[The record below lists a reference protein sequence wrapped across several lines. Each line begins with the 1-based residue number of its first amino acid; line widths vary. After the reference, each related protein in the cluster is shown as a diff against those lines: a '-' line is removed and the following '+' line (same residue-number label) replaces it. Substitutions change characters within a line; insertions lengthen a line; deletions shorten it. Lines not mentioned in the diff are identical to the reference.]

1 MDKEAIG
8 RTFAPAARDALPAFP
23 IEAREITL
31 VSLAENVTFKV
42 TDRAGDAYV
51 LRLHRPGY
59 HTLGELVSERAW
71 IRALAEAGI
80 DVPTPVP
87 ARDGRDYVPV
97 TIEATGEQRFAGML
111 RWTEGRLL
119 SHVLAETADP
129 GVVEDYF
136 RQLGALTAAMH
147 NQASAWRPPAGFTR
161 HALDR
166 DGLMG
171 DAPHWGPFWEHR
183 SLSPAERRLLL
194 EARAYMREKL
204 DRLSRD
210 PSVYSLIHADMHPG
224 NILVDGDRLTVI
236 DFDDAGFGWHSY
248 DIAVVLTYYQSK
260 PNAREIECAFLEG
273 YRATRPPTDETLSL
287 IPMFRLIRWMASIGW
302 FHERPELEPSPVLEE
317 RKAWVLER
325 CAALQRR
332 SSGETMFAD

>member
-1 MDKEAIG
+1 MDKEAID
-8 RTFAPAARDALPAFP
+8 RIFAPAARAALSSFP
-23 IEAREITL
+23 IDKGDLTP

-42 TDRAGDAYV
+42 TDRAGSAYV

-59 HTLGELVSERAW
+59 HTLDELVSERAW
-71 IRALAEAGI
+71 IRALADAGI
-80 DVPTPVP
+80 DVPSPVP

-97 TIEATGEQRFAGML
+97 TIPATGEQRFAGML

-119 SHVLAETADP
+119 SHVLAETSDP
-129 GVVEDYF
+129 KVIEDYF
-136 RQLGALTAAMH
+136 AQLGALTAAMH
-147 NQASAWRPPAGFTR
+147 NQASAWRPPPGFTR

-183 SLSPAERRLLL
+183 SLSPAERGLLL
-194 EARAYMREKL
+194 DARAHMQEKL
-204 DRLSRD
+204 GRLSRE
-210 PSVYSLIHADMHPG
+210 PTVYSLIHADMHPG

-236 DFDDAGFGWHSY
+236 DFDDAGFGWHPY

-260 PNAREIECAFLEG
+260 PNAREIERAFLDG
-273 YRATRPPTDETLSL
+273 YRATRPLTDEALTL

-302 FHERPELEPSPVLEE
+302 FHQRPELEPSAVFEE

-325 CAALQRR
+325 CAALNRKD
-332 SSGETMFAD
+332 SWT